1 MKILFITSMY
11 VPDTSSGPSN
21 AIRNYCTE
29 LVKRGHD
36 VTIYTTDRFSKNKR
50 VGTFRA
56 EVDNVAVYYF
66 RNLSNILAWRFK
78 RLTPLKLRGYLRN
91 NISKFDVTVIAET
104 RSTLA
109 LLGYYYCR
117 KFNMPYVFTAF
128 GSLPRR
134 NEGVKTLYDLFFVNP
149 MIRNAKALLAQT
161 EHEKHVYRQ
170 FGASDDQIVL
180 LPLPVDNSSF
190 KNLRPGQFRSK
201 YNIPEDRKILL
212 FVGRFNKHKG
222 IEYLLELFGRCLDKM
237 KNLTLVIAGRD
248 DGYLDE
254 INSLIRELNLSDN
267 LILIDD
273 GLYGDEKSDAYAD
286 ADIFLITSCIFEETS
301 MASLEA
307 CACGT
312 AVAMTEQ
319 VWIPYALNY
328 NAGIK
333 LTLDLIEDTDSLL
346 KVLATDHSLA
356 EMGLNARR
364 MIKEQHDVPVV
375 GKQLEQTI
383 RNATAKG
390 E

>member
-78 RLTPLKLRGYLRN
+78 RFLPLGLRDHLCKT
-91 NISKFDVTVIAET
+91 IATFDVVVIVET
-104 RSTLA
+104 RSTVS
-109 LLGYYYCR
+109 LLGYLYCR
-117 KFNMPYVFTAF
+117 KFNVPYVFTAF

-134 NEGVKTLYDLFFVNP
+134 REGVKTIYDFFFVKP
-149 MIRNAKALLAQT
+149 MIRGAKALLAQT
-161 EHEKHVYRQ
+161 NHEMDVYRE
-170 FGASDDQIVL
+170 FGGFGEQVIL
-180 LPLPVDNSSF
+180 LPLPLDISIFQNVNFGRF
-190 KNLRPGQFRSK
+190 KAK
-201 YNIPEDRKILL
+201 YSIPEKNKMLL

-222 IEYLLELFGRCLDKM
+222 IDYLLKLFSQCHKTI

-248 DGYLDE
+248 DGCLAQ
-254 INSLIRELNLSDN
+254 IHSLIKELHLDDHVV
-267 LILIDD
+267 LIDQ
-273 GLYGDEKSDAYAD
+273 GLYGEEKADAYAD
-286 ADIFLITSCIFEETS
+286 ADMFLITSVNFEETS

-312 AVAMTEQ
+312 SIALTDK
-319 VWIPYALNY
+319 VWIPHLLEY
-328 NAGIK
+328 NAGIR
-333 LTLDLIEDTDSLL
+333 LSLELAQDTASLREVL
-346 KVLATDHSLA
+346 STDHVLAK
-356 EMGLNARR
+356 MGSNARR
-364 MIKEQHDVPVV
+364 LVQEHYDVPVV
-375 GKQLEQTI
+375 GKQLDQVI
-383 RNATAKG
+383 RNAIVKG
-390 E
+390 S